1 LGSILTWLG
10 FLRIKG
16 LLEEGIE
23 ASKQSRPT
31 TDSGNANDKKT
42 NKNKRKHEEVDKAE
56 FVLPFQNEDLGAILE
71 KMKQLEVH
79 LLLVHLIRS
88 ARWRD

>member
-1 LGSILTWLG
+1 
-10 FLRIKG
+10 LRIKG
-16 LLEEGIE
+16 LLEGGIE

-31 TDSGNANDKKT
+31 AGSDKTNDKKS
-42 NKNKRKHEEVDKAE
+42 NENKRKHEEVDKAE

-79 LLLVHLIRS
+79 LLQIHLIRS
-88 ARWRD
+88 TRWRD